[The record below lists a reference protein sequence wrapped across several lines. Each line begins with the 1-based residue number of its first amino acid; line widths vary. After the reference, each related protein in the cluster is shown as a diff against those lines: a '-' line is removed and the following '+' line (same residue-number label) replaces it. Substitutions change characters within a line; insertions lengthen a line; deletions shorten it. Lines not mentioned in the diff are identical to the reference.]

1 MHHLILLFIGGTI
14 LTLGDIVFKYWIDND
29 SWKLFLG
36 GLSLYIIG
44 MLFLVATFKTQN
56 IAVASVIFILFNI
69 ATLTIASY
77 FLFHEPIPFW
87 KTIGLLVGLVAVII
101 LELAE

>member
-1 MHHLILLFIGGTI
+1 MHLFLLFIGGTI
-14 LTLGDIVFKYWIDND
+14 LTLGDIIFKYWIENNN
-29 SWKLFLG
+29 WKFFLA
-36 GLSLYIIG
+36 GLLAYIIG
-44 MLFLVATFKTQN
+44 MLFLIATFKTKN

-77 FLFHEPIPFW
+77 IIFKEPLSSLQ
-87 KTIGLLVGLVAVII
+87 TIGLLVGLVAVVI